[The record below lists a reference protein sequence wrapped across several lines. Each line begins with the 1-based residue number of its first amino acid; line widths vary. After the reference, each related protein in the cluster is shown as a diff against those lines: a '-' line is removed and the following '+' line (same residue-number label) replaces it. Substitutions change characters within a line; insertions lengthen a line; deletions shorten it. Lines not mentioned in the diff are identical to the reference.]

1 MLMNNKYAYEQG
13 SHSTQSCLFRLI
25 IRRSMI
31 IADESYSDIW
41 ADPSG
46 CWT

>member
-46 CWT
+46 CCT